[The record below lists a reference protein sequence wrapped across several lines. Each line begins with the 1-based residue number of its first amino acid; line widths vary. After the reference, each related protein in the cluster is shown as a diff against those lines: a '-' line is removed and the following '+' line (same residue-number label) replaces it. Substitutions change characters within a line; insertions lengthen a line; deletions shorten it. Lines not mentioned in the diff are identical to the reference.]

1 MKRMAIFA
9 AAALAACA
17 WLPAGC
23 SKPAPKTPGEEA
35 QAAAQEF
42 MDACTTL
49 DVQKAYGMLPS
60 STRGKITAA
69 VAPYVQAVDAEC
81 WNAAAG
87 LLSDVADVV
96 GAQADNL
103 VALAKQYDGDYVEI
117 IDAVTAAD
125 IKNLA
130 VVLKAIGSL
139 DRQKIIEGDYS
150 ALLGSKGV
158 KELMK
163 FIQGQAEFQ
172 EAVADELGATFKL
185 VSENEDGT
193 VTLVE
198 VKANGEEGQALQMKK
213 MDGVWVIADFIEGI
227 EEGLAD
233 MGDDI
238 SADFIMEVADM
249 FSPEN
254 KGEILT
260 AIGAIRGILPT
271 LKNARSPE
279 ELTGAA
285 MTGFMRLGAMVE
297 PSLTP

>member
-9 AAALAACA
+9 AALTACA
-17 WLPAGC
+17 LMFTGC

-42 MDACTTL
+42 LDSCTTL
-49 DVQKAYGMLPS
+49 DVQKAYEMLPS

-69 VAPYVQAVDAEC
+69 VAPYVQAIDAEC

-103 VALAKQYDGDYVEI
+103 VALAKQYGGDYVEN
-117 IDAVTAAD
+117 IDSVKASD
-125 IKNLA
+125 IKNLG

-139 DRQKIIEGDYS
+139 DRQKIIAGDYS

-198 VKANGEEGQALQMKK
+198 VKANGEEGQEMLMKK
-213 MDGVWVIADFIEGI
+213 MDGVWVIADFIKGI
-227 EEGLAD
+227 EEGLAE
-233 MGDDI
+233 MGNDV
-238 SADFIMEVADM
+238 SADFVMADM

-254 KGEILT
+254 KAEILT
-260 AIGAIRGILPT
+260 AIGAIRGVLPS

-285 MTGFMRLGAMVE
+285 MAGFMQLG
-297 PSLTP
+297 SLFDGDI